1 MGIERIRAAKAVTTE
16 AVIEK
21 SVEEVAVEEEA
32 VEEAAGEETAVEEE
46 AGEEAAVE
54 DTTVE
59 AAADEKEADVMDV
72 EEDSPLENWTVKE
85 LKEECKT
92 LGLTDKGKKADLIER
107 IREAQGKKSEA
118 TPVKEEIALESA
130 ADDVPV
136 NEPATEEA
144 AVDESP
150 IEEAAVE
157 KATEKEAA
165 VEEIADERASAEE
178 MAIEA
183 EEVIEKVEEEADGPL
198 EDWTVKELKEECKRL
213 GLTDKGKKAELI
225 ARITESRSSSQEAAV
240 ETVEE
245 IAEKEVDEEVAAIE
259 EAPVDEASVEDAP
272 VEEAPVEE
280 APVEEAPVEESPV
293 EDSPV
298 EESTIEETQAP
309 AGEAA
314 ADETESQSAGLDPSS
329 ISELLA
335 KNEQGQLSQQEFF
348 RIFLVSVQNSL
359 TTNQRL
365 ADVEK
370 KLEETA
376 ERLEKV
382 EVAADS
388 VSNATT
394 EPEAD
399 APAVQPVS
407 TEEPA
412 VEEST
417 EDPME
422 EADITS
428 LVENAEKLQPRISR
442 KRAQASG
449 HQKKSARAKRA
460 RV

>member
-1 MGIERIRAAKAVTTE
+1 MG
-16 AVIEK
+16 
-21 SVEEVAVEEEA
+21 
-32 VEEAAGEETAVEEE
+32 
-46 AGEEAAVE
+46 
-54 DTTVE
+54 
-59 AAADEKEADVMDV
+59 
-72 EEDSPLENWTVKE
+72 
-85 LKEECKT
+85 
-92 LGLTDKGKKADLIER
+92 
-107 IREAQGKKSEA
+107 
-118 TPVKEEIALESA
+118 
-130 ADDVPV
+130 
-136 NEPATEEA
+136 
-144 AVDESP
+144 
-150 IEEAAVE
+150 
-157 KATEKEAA
+157 AA
-165 VEEIADERASAEE
+165 VEEIADEKASAEE

-198 EDWTVKELKEECKRL
+198 EDWTVKELKEECKTL

-225 ARITESRSSSQEAAV
+225 ARIPESRSSSQEAAV

-259 EAPVDEASVEDAP
+259 EAPV
-272 VEEAPVEE
+272 EE

-293 EDSPV
+293 EDTPV

-314 ADETESQSAGLDPSS
+314 ADETELQSAGLDPSS